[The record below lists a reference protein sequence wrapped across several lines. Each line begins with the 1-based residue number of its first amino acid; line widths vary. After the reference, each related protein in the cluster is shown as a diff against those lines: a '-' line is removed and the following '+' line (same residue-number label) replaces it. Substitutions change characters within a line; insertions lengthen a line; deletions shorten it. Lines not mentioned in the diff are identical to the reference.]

1 MTPAPSSTR
10 CPFRPETMELARR
23 SCRSFGAMAS
33 ICDAARNFRISRQ
46 SATGIEGGA
55 DRPRERSCRGA
66 AYHAAQ
72 AFIFERT
79 GKAAKSHNG
88 VRSEFARLAKEDPR
102 IDRSF
107 AAFLARAY
115 NLKAMADYAIGDDV
129 GVSLS
134 EAGQAIESA
143 ARFVAC
149 VSRLLEPHE

>member
-1 MTPAPSSTR
+1 VTQ
-10 CPFRPETMELARR
+10 PETFAYLAKAQQALKEARIL
-23 SCRSFGAMAS
+23 ANDLAE
-33 ICDAARNFRISRQ
+33 AAGR
-46 SATGIEGGA
+46 AA
-55 DRPRERSCRGA
+55 YHA

-102 IDRSF
+102 IDRGF

-115 NLKAMADYAIGDDV
+115 NLKATADYAIGDDA

-143 ARFVAC
+143 AQFVAG
-149 VSRLLEPHE
+149 VSRLLELHG